1 MIEKNK
7 TYLVTGGN
15 GFLAQ
20 ELISRIFSEGAEV
33 VALCRDVEKAN
44 ELPEKFPGIRT
55 VKGDLLH
62 STSYDAL
69 FQFPIDGIF
78 HLAALTKVPMAEKL
92 PIEAVKSN
100 IIGTINILDYSELN
114 KICKF
119 VLCCSTF
126 AADKATGVYGST
138 KFLTEKLV
146 DQWNYRNPECDYASI
161 RFGPLLNSPG
171 SVLCKWKEALET
183 GDKIILTDP
192 SAIRRF
198 VSRSQVVDE
207 MIKHQRGHGQTE
219 VNTKSV
225 AMGDLLE
232 AFVQVYNNG
241 DKSNVEI
248 TGLGEGEQANS
259 GGDEDDLMSV
269 EEIKMII

>member
-20 ELISRIFSEGAEV
+20 ELISRIMAHGADV

-44 ELPEKFPGIRT
+44 ALPQKFEGIKT

-69 FQFPIDGIF
+69 FQFPIDGVF
-78 HLAALTKVPMAEKL
+78 HLAAVKDLALSEKL

-100 IIGTINILDYSELN
+100 IIGTINILDYSEMN
-114 KICKF
+114 QICKF
-119 VLCCSTF
+119 VVGASTF
-126 AADKATGVYGST
+126 AADRATGVYGST
-138 KFLTEKLV
+138 KFLTEKLFG
-146 DQWNYRNPECDYASI
+146 QWKYKNPNCDYSML

-171 SVLCKWKEALET
+171 SVLCKWKEALEA

-207 MIKHQRGHGQTE
+207 MVKIPEEMTE
-219 VNTKSV
+219 MRTKSV
-225 AMGDLLE
+225 RMGDLLE

-248 TGLGEGEQANS
+248 TGLRVGEQCNS
-259 GGDEDDLMSV
+259 SGDEEDVMPVDEL
-269 EEIKMII
+269 KKII